1 MNSNHKIT
9 VKEIRVAEA
18 IGVATRDAVRCSAAA
33 GDEPSL
39 RLAPLGWSRDGCHL
53 CITGE
58 MFDLH
63 RYVLAARSSVFMAEL
78 FGSMK
83 EKTTT

>member
-1 MNSNHKIT
+1 
-9 VKEIRVAEA
+9 
-18 IGVATRDAVRCSAAA
+18 
-33 GDEPSL
+33 
-39 RLAPLGWSRDGCHL
+39 
-53 CITGE
+53 